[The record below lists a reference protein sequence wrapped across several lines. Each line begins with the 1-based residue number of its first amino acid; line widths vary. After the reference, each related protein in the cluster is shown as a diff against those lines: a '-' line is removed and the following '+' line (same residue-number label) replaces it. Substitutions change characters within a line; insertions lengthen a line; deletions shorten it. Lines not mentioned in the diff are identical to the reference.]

1 MDTIGKFRT
10 NFLGKGRS
18 FKIGFNNRSP
28 FSYIS
33 TTGPAV
39 PATYDGGVPLV
50 NFEPSDY
57 ARAFDTSDAV
67 RAEHEMFKKAGEV
80 AGKVAGAVGS
90 AVVGGIAGGIKG
102 GKAAKGDGFG
112 KTLEGIGKGILSG
125 GKKGLTDPP
134 KLSDK
139 ARKRVDDGMSDIRKR
154 PQATSSGG
162 GSNRPI
168 QPIIQNIM
176 PGGGGGGSND
186 VDYSAIFDYYA
197 DKYKNATPNTPEQ
210 SKLANSI
217 NDCMNKGGTFDS
229 QTGNCSK

>member
-33 TTGPAV
+33 STGPEV
-39 PATYDGGVPLV
+39 PARYDGGVALV

-67 RAEHEMFKKAGEV
+67 RAEHEMFKKVGEV
-80 AGKVAGAVGS
+80 AGKAAGVVGS

-125 GKKGLTDPP
+125 GKKGFKDPV
-134 KLSDK
+134 KVSDK
-139 ARKRVDDGMSDIRKR
+139 ASKRVDDGMSDIRIR
-154 PQATSSGG
+154 PKASSDSG
-162 GSNRPI
+162 GSNQPI

-176 PGGGGGGSND
+176 PGGGTSGGGQLED
-186 VDYSAIFDYYA
+186 FDYSGYFKDVANRYDPNYTPPVNEKDRKQGESLEDYKCRLFP
-197 DKYKNATPNTPEQ
+197 DMCP
-210 SKLANSI
+210 
-217 NDCMNKGGTFDS
+217 
-229 QTGNCSK
+229 

>member
-33 TTGPAV
+33 TTGPDV
-39 PATYDGGVPLV
+39 PSRFDGGVQLV

-125 GKKGLTDPP
+125 GKKGITDPY

-162 GSNRPI
+162 GSNQPI

-176 PGGGGGGSND
+176 PGGGSGGQLED
-186 VDYSAIFDYYA
+186 FDYEGFFKDVYNRY
-197 DKYKNATPNTPEQ
+197 DPNYKPPVNEKDRKQGESMEDYKCRLFPGKFGCP
-210 SKLANSI
+210 
-217 NDCMNKGGTFDS
+217 
-229 QTGNCSK
+229 

>member
-33 TTGPAV
+33 TTGPDV
-39 PATYDGGVPLV
+39 PSRFDGGVPLI
-50 NFEPSDY
+50 NFAPSDY
-57 ARAFDTSDAV
+57 AKAFDTSDAV

-125 GKKGLTDPP
+125 GKKGLTDPY

-154 PQATSSGG
+154 PQASSSGG
-162 GSNRPI
+162 GGSNQPI

-176 PGGGGGGSND
+176 PGGGSGGQLEDFDFSGAFKDISNRWNPN
-186 VDYSAIFDYYA
+186 Y
-197 DKYKNATPNTPEQ
+197 TPPVNPNERKPGETLEEYRDRLFPG
-210 SKLANSI
+210 K
-217 NDCMNKGGTFDS
+217 F
-229 QTGNCSK
+229 